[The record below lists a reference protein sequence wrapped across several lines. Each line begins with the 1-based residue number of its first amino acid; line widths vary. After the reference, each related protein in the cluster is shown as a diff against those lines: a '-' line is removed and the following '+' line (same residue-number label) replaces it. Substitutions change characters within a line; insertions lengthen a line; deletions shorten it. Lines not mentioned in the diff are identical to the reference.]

1 MLKQSTSGGGVLD
14 FLGIGLLWWAVI
26 IVVLIVVFLI
36 LLFNGLIVAR
46 NRVRNAW
53 SQIDVQLQKRIDLVP
68 NLVETVKGYAKHER
82 ETFAMVTQARTAMV
96 NAKGVGEKAKA
107 SDLLSGALK
116 NLFAVAEA
124 YPELKA
130 NQNFLQL
137 QEELTGVEEKIAYS
151 RQFYNDSVLEYN
163 NSIQVFPN
171 NLLAG
176 ILGFQHI
183 EFFEA
188 VAGAK
193 AVPKVSF

>member
-1 MLKQSTSGGGVLD
+1 MA
-14 FLGIGLLWWAVI
+14 FLGISLLWWAVI
-26 IVVLIVVFLI
+26 IVVLIVAFIV
-36 LLFNGLIVAR
+36 LLFNGLIIAR
-46 NRVRNAW
+46 NRVKNAW

-68 NLVETVKGYAKHER
+68 NLVETVKGYAKHEKD
-82 ETFAMVTQARTAMV
+82 TFAMVTQARTAMV

-107 SDLLSGALK
+107 SDILSGALK

-124 YPELKA
+124 YPDLKA
-130 NQNFLQL
+130 SQNFVQL
-137 QEELTGVEEKIAYS
+137 QEELTGIEEKIAYS

-163 NSIQVFPN
+163 NSIQTVPN

-176 ILGFQHI
+176 ILGFKAM

-193 AVPKVSF
+193 SVPKVSF

>member
-1 MLKQSTSGGGVLD
+1 MA
-14 FLGIGLLWWAVI
+14 FLGISLLYWGIGILLVI
-26 IVVLIVVFLI
+26 ILVLILI
-36 LLFNGLIVAR
+36 FNGLIITR
-46 NRVRNAW
+46 NRMRNAW
-53 SQIDVQLQKRIDLVP
+53 SQIDTQLQKRNDLVP

-96 NAKGVGEKAKA
+96 NAKSTGDKAKA

-116 NLFAVAEA
+116 SLFAVAEA

-137 QEELTGVEEKIAYS
+137 QEELTGVEEKIAYA
-151 RQFYNDSVLEYN
+151 RQFYNDSVLDYN
-163 NSIQVFPN
+163 NAIQTVPNSII
-171 NLLAG
+171 AG
-176 ILGFQHI
+176 MFGFGQQ

-188 VAGAK
+188 AAGAR